1 MFHGNKQ
8 IPRRER
14 ISAGDL
20 VEATGF
26 VPLAARPGA
35 QRPALCSLLP
45 GSVFLGCDAQTAH
58 SRSHLH
64 PQIQSHD
71 LLVPNCVAARQVW
84 RARSFRK
91 ARCPCCLPLLFPKKC
106 CALFGEPGGVSAL
119 GSGTQEV
126 MHSCSMATNKSPAE
140 KESLRGIWSRRR
152 DLCLWRRAPVHSAPR
167 CAVCF
172 PALCFWAAMRK
183 LLTPVRTSTLK
194 SRRNTFN
201 KKQTGK
207 FLSVFWSRRRDLNP
221 RPLGPEPS
229 ALPNCAT
236 PRQALLL
243 YQTELSFASVF
254 HTAI

>member
-1 MFHGNKQ
+1 MSVRA
-8 IPRRER
+8 PRKRRPYSRKRKR
-14 ISAGDL
+14 I
-20 VEATGF
+20 
-26 VPLAARPGA
+26 
-35 QRPALCSLLP
+35 
-45 GSVFLGCDAQTAH
+45 AH
-58 SRSHLH
+58 SSPTTSWFRAASRQDKFGAH
-64 PQIQSHD
+64 
-71 LLVPNCVAARQVW
+71 VPFGKHAAPVVC
-84 RARSFRK
+84 RSFSPKSAAPFSGSPGELARLAVGRK
-91 ARCPCCLPLLFPKKC
+91 K
-106 CALFGEPGGVSAL
+106 
-119 GSGTQEV
+119 
-126 MHSCSMATNKSPAE
+126 SCIHKSPAE

-152 DLCLWRRAPVHSAPR
+152 DLRLWRRAPVHSAPR